1 MSDNLYQAPEADI
14 EREEKA
20 TISLPEELNPW
31 KTIWLKPRL
40 TYRYLLANNPEYMV
54 ILLAML
60 AGIHSALDRASGR
73 SSGDDLSLGAIIGSA
88 LVGGVIGGIITLFL
102 GSWLVKVAGS
112 WLGGR
117 ANTVQI
123 RLVYAWASVPGVV
136 GLAALVLS
144 IVLFGKDMFTTYTPT
159 ISANM
164 INTSLFWG
172 FTLIQLVFSIWSIA
186 LYIIGVAEVHE
197 FSKWRA
203 FFSIVIAVLLIMVP
217 IVSIAFLVILGTH

>member
-88 LVGGVIGGIITLFL
+88 LLGGVIGGIITLFL

-217 IVSIAFLVILGTH
+217 IVSIASLVILGTH